1 MAPVVEVARLL
12 HDDLVQPYM
21 DPVPEQRLHL
31 TLHDVCGV
39 DEMSDAAVAAL
50 VSKVTHAVSQ
60 RRPIEVRLGP
70 AFMGAEGV
78 LLGAARADEFESLR
92 EAVRNAQ
99 RKVAAPVPAR
109 SPGPMFA
116 HVSLGYTHAV
126 GDSTSLTMRL
136 SARESET
143 AVPVTVSGLVL
154 VRQRREPPA
163 YVWTVH
169 ERIAF
174 SG

>member
-12 HDDLVQPYM
+12 HDDVAQPYM
-21 DPVPEQRLHL
+21 DPVPEEWLHL
-31 TLHDVCGV
+31 TLTDVCGV
-39 DEMSDAAVAAL
+39 AEMSDDAVAGL
-50 VSKVTHAVSQ
+50 VSKVARSVSR

-92 EAVRNAQ
+92 EAVRGAQ
-99 RKVAAPVPAR
+99 RKVAAPAPAP

-126 GDSTSLTMRL
+126 GDSSDLVMRL
-136 SARESET
+136 SGREGET
-143 AVPVTVSGLVL
+143 AVPVTVSGLLL

-163 YVWTVH
+163 YTWTVH